1 MTTEDVAVVSF
12 EAAGGVLGSVVVSQV
27 SPGRKNR
34 IWLEVDGS
42 EAAVAFDQEASERLW
57 VGSRECARESR
68 RLRAPGTGLGPC
80 QQHGRFVATPVWRKT
95 MKAIR
100 ISAPVG
106 VEGLVYEDAPD
117 PKPAIGDVL
126 VKVHACGFTASELF
140 WPLYTDRAGR
150 DRTPLIP
157 GHEFSGVVV
166 ELGYGTAGLAVGD
179 EVYGLIDGYRDG
191 GAAELI
197 AIEARDV
204 APAPTTIDHVQ
215 AASLAQAGL
224 TSWQAL
230 FDHGRLTPG
239 QTVMIHGAAG
249 AVGSIAV
256 QLAKAK
262 GVAVLGTGR
271 TKVRSLVLDLGAAE
285 FVDIEQ
291 DGWQDRS
298 EEIDVVFDTIGG
310 DVLAQSV
317 AIVKPGGAV
326 VSIVSPPPVERHDVR
341 TVFFVRHPNGAQL
354 VAIAGLVEGG
364 ELRPQVGAVYPLAEA
379 RQAFAAKSAGGIAGR
394 VVLQP

>member
-1 MTTEDVAVVSF
+1 
-12 EAAGGVLGSVVVSQV
+12 
-27 SPGRKNR
+27 
-34 IWLEVDGS
+34 
-42 EAAVAFDQEASERLW
+42 
-57 VGSRECARESR
+57 
-68 RLRAPGTGLGPC
+68 
-80 QQHGRFVATPVWRKT
+80 

-106 VEGLVYEDAPD
+106 IEGLVYEDAPD

-150 DRTPLIP
+150 DRTPLVP

-166 ELGYGTAGLAVGD
+166 ELGYGTAGVAVGD

-191 GAAELI
+191 AAAEFI

-204 APAPTTIDHVQ
+204 AHAPTTIDHVQ
-215 AASLAQAGL
+215 AASLPQAGL

-230 FDHGRLTPG
+230 FDHGRLSSG
-239 QTVMIHGAAG
+239 QTAMIHGAAG

-262 GVAVLGTGR
+262 GVRVIGSGRSTVRTLVLG
-271 TKVRSLVLDLGAAE
+271 LGADE

-291 DGWQDRS
+291 DRWQED
-298 EEIDVVFDTIGG
+298 IKDLDVVFDTIGG
-310 DVLAQSV
+310 DVLARS
-317 AIVKPGGAV
+317 AGTVKPGGAL
-326 VSIVSPPPVERHDVR
+326 VSVASPPPTDRDDIR
-341 TVFFVRHPNGAQL
+341 SIFFIRDPNRAQL
-354 VAIAGLVEGG
+354 VEIAHLVDAG
-364 ELRPQVGAVYPLAEA
+364 ELKPQVGAVYPLGQAREA
-379 RQAFAAKSAGGIAGR
+379 FTAKSAGGIPGR
-394 VVLQP
+394 VLLQP

>member
-1 MTTEDVAVVSF
+1 
-12 EAAGGVLGSVVVSQV
+12 
-27 SPGRKNR
+27 
-34 IWLEVDGS
+34 
-42 EAAVAFDQEASERLW
+42 
-57 VGSRECARESR
+57 
-68 RLRAPGTGLGPC
+68 
-80 QQHGRFVATPVWRKT
+80 

-117 PKPAIGDVL
+117 PEPAIGDVL
-126 VKVHACGFTASELF
+126 VKVHACGFTASELY

-166 ELGYGTAGLAVGD
+166 GLGYGTAGVAVGD

-191 GAAELI
+191 AAAELI

-215 AASLAQAGL
+215 AASLPQAGL

-262 GVAVLGTGR
+262 DLLVIGTGR
-271 TKVRSLVLDLGAAE
+271 SKAQALVFDVGADE
-285 FVDIEQ
+285 FVDVDA
-291 DGWQDRS
+291 DGWQDGVAPV
-298 EEIDVVFDTIGG
+298 DVVFDTIGG
-310 DVLAQSV
+310 GVLARS
-317 AIVKPGGAV
+317 AELVKPGGAL
-326 VSIVSPPPVERHDVR
+326 VSVASPPPADRDDIR
-341 TVFFVRHPNGAQL
+341 TLFFIRDPSRAQL
-354 VAIAGLVEGG
+354 VEIAQLVDAGK
-364 ELRPQVGAVYPLAEA
+364 LRPKVGAVYPLAEA
-379 RQAFAAKSAGGIAGR
+379 REAFTAKARGGIPGR
-394 VVLQP
+394 VVLEP